1 MVTLRLAV
9 SQEPPSTTRAFPV
22 RKHSLQTYTSLL
34 SSSSAQ
40 SPKAPSTLS
49 LHADQIGQWGYIVCP
64 CNKEVLSGL
73 KALFNDAE
81 QHPTTYGPSL
91 ESKQLL
97 SKYGRKLADE
107 VGYYLTYAVAA
118 CTPDWRER
126 FNYAPYAI
134 KAVFTVPAAWSE
146 ETRDRCLVAVN
157 RLGLSGTN
165 VMLVS
170 EPEAAVVDVLK
181 NVKELGI
188 EVCLTLWFFFGMVML
203 TFSRKAMLSLYAML
217 EVQRW

>member
-1 MVTLRLAV
+1 L
-9 SQEPPSTTRAFPV
+9 
-22 RKHSLQTYTSLL
+22 
-34 SSSSAQ
+34 
-40 SPKAPSTLS
+40 
-49 LHADQIGQWGYIVCP
+49 D
-64 CNKEVLSGL
+64 
-73 KALFNDAE
+73 DAE

-97 SKYGRKLADE
+97 TKYGKILVDE
-107 VGYYLTYAVAA
+107 VGFYLNYAVAA

-126 FNYAPYAI
+126 FNHAPYAI

-146 ETRDRCLVAVN
+146 ETRDRFLVAVD
-157 RLGLSGTN
+157 RLGLRGAN
-165 VMLVS
+165 VMVVS

-181 NVKELGI
+181 NIKEHGI
-188 EVCLTLWFFFGMVML
+188 EVYLTLWFLSGKVML